1 MMDAITNKQEEY
13 IKILSSY
20 EATKKEDEG
29 DIAAYLKEH
38 NKKEISQLSKKE
50 ASELIQIL
58 LQRPTEY
65 VFLCGKKATLH
76 KREVNC
82 YHVLGDVEACM
93 HTCPNSTV
101 GGDVNNCPY
110 WKKSFEQSFE

>member
-38 NKKEISQLSKKE
+38 NKKISQLQKKE

-65 VFLCGKKATLH
+65 VFLCGKKGNPT
-76 KREVNC
+76 
-82 YHVLGDVEACM
+82 
-93 HTCPNSTV
+93 
-101 GGDVNNCPY
+101 
-110 WKKSFEQSFE
+110 